1 MVISEAVRL
10 SVFTGAD
17 GKGDIREAL
26 RKEKVIIA
34 QDATLPGVL
43 VEDVVTARAQQD
55 AIEAHTFGRFGPYS
69 GMERDGPNRD
79 VYIKGLAYRR
89 GNRAWLLL

>member
-1 MVISEAVRL
+1 MISEAVRL
-10 SVFTGAD
+10 FVFMGAD

-43 VEDVVTARAQQD
+43 VEDVVTAGHNRMPSKPIPSAGSGSTRA
-55 AIEAHTFGRFGPYS
+55 RS
-69 GMERDGPNRD
+69 GTARTAMFT
-79 VYIKGLAYRR
+79 
-89 GNRAWLLL
+89 